1 MSEEHENLERPFP
14 SVGLAYDLA
23 VRSDDLS
30 VERADAMN
38 SKIQSLISLSCA
50 LTFAI
55 PVAARSLKLDLS
67 SHWFT
72 AIVVIFG
79 LTVVVGFVGR
89 FFIRKGDI
97 KCVDPGKLH
106 EDWLHLS
113 EGEFKKHFT
122 EYAGWRFKQNNRLIT
137 ARWRCAIAMSFLLS
151 LEVLFMALWMAT
163 HP

>member
-1 MSEEHENLERPFP
+1 MTVARYNRAMKENSENLEQQFP
-14 SVGLAYDLA
+14 SVNLAYDLA

-30 VERADAMN
+30 VERADAMD

-72 AIVVIFG
+72 AIVVVFG
-79 LTVVVGFVGR
+79 LTVIVGIAGR
-89 FFIRKGDI
+89 FFIRKGNI
-97 KCVDPGKLH
+97 KCVDPAKLY

-113 EGEFKKHFT
+113 EWEFKKDFT
-122 EYAGWRFKQNNRLIT
+122 YYAAWRFEQNGRLIT
-137 ARWRCAIAMSFLLS
+137 TRWWCAVAHSC
-151 LEVLFMALWMAT
+151 
-163 HP
+163 PN